1 MVKITSSVEEQVPLV
16 AVHLKITLVPKFN
29 PVTVDVGL
37 LGVVTTEPFAAP
49 ITVQAP
55 VPTEGVVAAK
65 VKLPILQRD

>member
-1 MVKITSSVEEQVPLV
+1 MPLV
-16 AVHLKITLVPKFN
+16 TVQRKITLVPKFN

-49 ITVQAP
+49 ITVQEPA
-55 VPTEGVVAAK
+55 PTEGGVAAK